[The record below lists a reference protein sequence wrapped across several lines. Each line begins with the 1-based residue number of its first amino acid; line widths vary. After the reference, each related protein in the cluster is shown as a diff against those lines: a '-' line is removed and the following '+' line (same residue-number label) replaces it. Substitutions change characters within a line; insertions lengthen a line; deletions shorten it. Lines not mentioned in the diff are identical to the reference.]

1 MDNRASSL
9 FAPVRGCKASSGLRE
24 FGFGHR
30 ISLLLVA
37 LVLIVGV
44 SHSALA
50 QATATLNGVVRDSS
64 GAVVPQA
71 TVTLHN
77 TDTSTERESLTN
89 DSGLYVFV
97 SVPPG
102 EYALKVSKDGF
113 TTATQGLHV
122 LVDQASTQDV
132 TLRVGSTQES
142 VTVEASA
149 VNLETANATLG
160 TVIESKQVLDL
171 PLNGR
176 NFTQLLALTPGVAP
190 VSVAQNSGG
199 AQAAPLGSFVF
210 PAVSGQSNRS
220 NYFLLDGIDNTDQV
234 FTTYAVAPILDDVQ
248 EFKVQSHSDE
258 AQFGGV
264 LGGIVNVVS
273 KSGTNNFHGTAWEFL
288 RNTAMDAKNPLKGA
302 AAGVSK
308 LVQNQFGANF
318 GGPVILPHY
327 NGRNKTFFFGSYEG
341 FRRAAPSNNCNLLTP
356 SGICGAFYNVPTA
369 AELSGDFSA
378 LCQSG
383 FDGAGVCLDR
393 DPSSNVI
400 HQLYNPFTT
409 QPDPAN
415 PGSFMRNPFPNNDIS
430 SVLNPGAVSL
440 ATAVFPAPQPV
451 VNTFNGYDL
460 RSSLTTQNEYS
471 FRVDENFNP
480 SNSLFFRYTSSDQTR
495 IGSGGIVG
503 ETATGETFGKQYVLS
518 YYHQFNPSTIVD
530 AQFGHV
536 DLTNNVGNSYDKLD
550 PTAVVNTAGLVPS
563 YACGFAGTGSAC
575 SIPGLSIPAYANS
588 GATNHGGTK
597 LTDIYQWRANFTKVL
612 SKHSFTTGFDFE
624 RNSFFVHGGGPSETF
639 SPAQTADPEGNGIT
653 GDAMAAFLIGTVAN
667 ASRRDTVAPVTGQRS
682 YGFYFMDKWKLTDK
696 LILNVGL
703 RYDLMLW
710 PGYGSGPSDPTSQV
724 GNIDFNNG
732 TYVVQTN
739 SPDCA
744 TAGQAPCVPGGLPQ
758 PNVVV
763 SKNNRLYSNT
773 YDNIQPRIGLAYSLN
788 DKTVVR
794 ASFGMFNDIWAGVM
808 QTVQGIGGDWPSVA
822 QILTPALNTSNQ
834 VATANW
840 QDPLA
845 GLGSAGLP
853 APTPFGQVEWYR
865 DPKAK
870 DPYSE
875 QWNFGI
881 QRQLGSNTVMT
892 ANYVGSQSHRLTVG
906 GLYNVA
912 LTPGPGTPAQVT
924 AREPYPYI
932 APTFY
937 DRSIGN
943 SSYNGLQLSANH
955 HSSNGLTY
963 LVAYTWSKSIDV
975 SCSGFFGI
983 ESCSIQDPY
992 NIKGDRSV
1000 SGFDL
1005 THVLT
1010 ASAVAPLPFG
1020 KGKRFANSGGLVN
1033 YIVGNWQLNG
1043 ILTLTSGLPYNVHR
1057 SSDVPNTG
1065 IGDVRA
1071 NQIGDPNLSNPST
1084 KEWFN
1089 TAAFASP
1096 ANFTFGDSGRN
1107 SLRADWFKNLDMSLF
1122 RDFPLGERRSLQ
1134 FRAEAFNITNTP
1146 TWGIPVNDLNLSSTF
1161 GQIKST
1167 RSTERQLQMSLKL
1180 YF

>member
-9 FAPVRGCKASSGLRE
+9 FAPVRGCKALSGLRE

-30 ISLLLVA
+30 IWVLLVA
-37 LVLIVGV
+37 LVLIVV
-44 SHSALA
+44 IPHSASA

-64 GAVVPQA
+64 GAVIPQA

-77 TDTSTERESLTN
+77 TDTGTDRDSLSN

-102 EYALKVSKDGF
+102 EYVLKVTKNGF
-113 TTATQGLHV
+113 TSATHGLHV
-122 LVDQASTQDV
+122 LVNEASTQDV

-160 TVIESKQVLDL
+160 AVIESKQVLDL

-234 FTTYAVAPILDDVQ
+234 FTTYAVAPILDDIQ

-288 RNTAMDAKNPLKGA
+288 RNTVMDAKNPLKGS
-302 AAGVSK
+302 AGGASK
-308 LVQNQFGANF
+308 LVQNQFGVNF

-341 FRRAAPSNNCNLLTP
+341 FRRAQPSSNCNLLTP
-356 SGICGAFYNVPTA
+356 SGTCGAFYNVPTA
-369 AELSGDFSA
+369 AELNGDFSA
-378 LCQSG
+378 LLQG
-383 FDGAGVCLDR
+383 
-393 DPSSNVI
+393 PNPI
-400 HQLYNPFTT
+400 QLYNPFTT
-409 QPDPAN
+409 RPDPAN
-415 PGSFMRNPFPNNDIS
+415 PGSFIRDPFPNNDIS
-430 SVLNPGAVSL
+430 SVLNSGAVGL
-440 ATAVFPAPQPV
+440 AKAVFPAPQPV
-451 VNTFNGYDL
+451 VNGFNGYDL
-460 RSSLTTQNEYS
+460 RSSLTPQTEYS
-471 FRVDENFNP
+471 FRIDENFNP

-518 YYHQFNPSTIVD
+518 YYHQFNPSTILD

-536 DLTNNVGNSYDKLD
+536 DLTNNVGNAYDKLD
-550 PTAVVNTAGLVPS
+550 PSPVVNAAGLAPS
-563 YACGFAGTGSAC
+563 FACGFHGTASC

-588 GATNHGGTK
+588 GATNKGGTK
-597 LTDIYQWRANFTKVL
+597 LTDIYEWRANLTKVL
-612 SKHSFTTGFDFE
+612 RKHSFTSGFSIETD
-624 RNSFFVHGGGPSETF
+624 SFYVHGGGPSENF
-639 SPAQTADPEGNGIT
+639 GAAQTANPEAPGGT
-653 GDAMAAFLIGTVAN
+653 GDAMAAFLIGTAAS
-667 ASRRDTVAPVTGQRS
+667 ASRRDTFAPVTGQRS
-682 YGFYFMDKWKLTDK
+682 YGFYFMDKWKVTDR
-696 LILNVGL
+696 LMVNVGL

-710 PGYGSGPSDPTSQV
+710 PGYGANASDKTSQV

-732 TYVVQTN
+732 TYVIQTN

-744 TAGQAPCVPGGLPQ
+744 SAGQAPCVPGGLPQ
-758 PNVVV
+758 PHVVV
-763 SKNNRLYSNT
+763 SGNDRLYSNT
-773 YDNIQPRIGLAYSLN
+773 YDNIQPRLGIAYSLN

-794 ASFGMFNDIWAGVM
+794 ASFGMFNDLWAGVM

-875 QWNFGI
+875 QWNFGV
-881 QRQLGSNTVMT
+881 QRQLSSNTVMT

-924 AREPYPYI
+924 ARQPYPYI
-932 APTFY
+932 SPTFY

-955 HSSNGLTY
+955 HSSSGLTY

-975 SCSGFFGI
+975 GCSGFFGI
-983 ESCSIQDPY
+983 ESCSIQNPY

-1005 THVLT
+1005 THVLS

-1020 KGKRFANSGGLVN
+1020 KGRRFASSSHLVD

-1043 ILTLTSGLPYNVHR
+1043 ILTLTSGTPYNVII
-1057 SSDVPNTG
+1057 SSDIPNVG
-1065 IGDVRA
+1065 NSAAWSGNVRA
-1071 NQIGDPNLSNPST
+1071 NQVGDSNLSNPST

-1089 TAAFASP
+1089 TAAFTPP
-1096 ANFTFGDSGRN
+1096 APFTFGTSGRN

-1134 FRAEAFNITNTP
+1134 FRAEAFNVTNTP
-1146 TWGIPVNDLNLSSTF
+1146 TWGIPVNDLNNSLKLGS
-1161 GQIKST
+1161 INST

>member
-30 ISLLLVA
+30 VWMLLVA
-37 LVLIVGV
+37 LALMVVIP
-44 SHSALA
+44 HSASA

-64 GAVVPQA
+64 GAVIPQA

-77 TDTSTERESLTN
+77 TDTGTERESLTN

-102 EYALKVSKDGF
+102 EYVLKVTKDGF
-113 TTATQGLHV
+113 TIATQAGLHV

-132 TLRVGSTQES
+132 TLRVGSLQES

-160 TVIESKQVLDL
+160 TVIESKQVTDL

-176 NFTQLLALTPGVAP
+176 NFTQLLALTPGVSP

-199 AQAAPLGSFVF
+199 AQAAPVGSFVF

-220 NYFLLDGIDNTDQV
+220 NYFMLDGIDDTDQV
-234 FTTYAVAPILDDVQ
+234 FTTYAIAPILDDIQ

-288 RNTAMDAKNPLKGA
+288 RNTVLDAKNPL
-302 AAGVSK
+302 AGVASK
-308 LVQNQFGANF
+308 LEQNQFGANF

-341 FRRAAPSNNCNLLTP
+341 FRRAQPSTGTTTSIAGQP
-356 SGICGAFYNVPTA
+356 SGAFYNVPTA
-369 AELSGDFSA
+369 AELNGDFSA
-378 LCQSG
+378 LLQG
-383 FDGAGVCLDR
+383 PNPV
-393 DPSSNVI
+393 
-400 HQLYNPFTT
+400 QLYNPFTT
-409 QPDPAN
+409 QPDPAH
-415 PGSFMRNPFPNNDIS
+415 PGLFMRSPFPNNDIS

-440 ATAVFPAPQPV
+440 AKAVFPSPLPV
-451 VNTFNGYDL
+451 VNGFNGYDI
-460 RSSLTTQNEYS
+460 RSNLTPQNEYS
-471 FRVDENFNP
+471 FRIDENFNP
-480 SNSLFFRYTSSDQTR
+480 SNSLFFRYTNSDQSR
-495 IGSGGIVG
+495 IGSGGLVG

-518 YYHQFNPSTIVD
+518 YYHQFNPSTILD

-536 DLTNNVGNSYDKLD
+536 DLTNNVGNAYDKLN
-550 PTAVVNTAGLVPS
+550 PTTVVNNAGLAAS
-563 YACGFAGTGSAC
+563 FACGFHGTAGC
-575 SIPGLSIPAYANS
+575 SIPGLSIPAYAS
-588 GATNHGGTK
+588 TGATNKGGTK
-597 LTDIYQWRANFTKVL
+597 LTDIYEWRANFTKVL
-612 SKHSFTTGFDFE
+612 RKHTFTSGFSIETDSFY
-624 RNSFFVHGGGPSETF
+624 VHGGGPSETF
-639 SPAQTADPEGNGIT
+639 GAAQTANPEAPAGT
-653 GDAMAAFLIGTVAN
+653 GDAMAAFLIGTAAS
-667 ASRRDTVAPVTGQRS
+667 ASRRDTFAPVTGQRG
-682 YGFYFMDKWKLTDK
+682 YGFYFMDKWKVTDR
-696 LILNVGL
+696 LIVNVGL

-710 PGYGSGPSDPTSQV
+710 PGYGSGPSDKTSQV

-744 TAGQAPCVPGGLPQ
+744 SAGQAPCIPGGLPQ
-758 PNVVV
+758 PHVVV
-763 SKNNRLYSNT
+763 SRNDRLYSNT
-773 YDNIQPRIGLAYSLN
+773 YDNIQPRIGIAYSLN

-794 ASFGMFNDIWAGVM
+794 ASFGMFNDLWAGVM
-808 QTVQGIGGDWPSVA
+808 QTVQGIGGDWPSIA

-845 GLGSAGLP
+845 GLGSASLP

-875 QWNFGI
+875 QWNFGV
-881 QRQLGSNTVMT
+881 QRQLSSNTVMT

-924 AREPYPYI
+924 ARQPYPYI
-932 APTFY
+932 SPTFY

-943 SSYNGLQLSANH
+943 SSYNALQFSANH
-955 HSSNGLTY
+955 RASNGLTY

-975 SCSGFFGI
+975 GCSGFFGI
-983 ESCSIQDPY
+983 ESCSVQNPY
-992 NIKGDRSV
+992 NIRGDRGV

-1005 THVLT
+1005 THVLS
-1010 ASAVAPLPFG
+1010 ASANAPLPFG
-1020 KGKRFANSGGLVN
+1020 KGKRFANSSGLVN

-1043 ILTLTSGLPYNVHR
+1043 ILTLTSGLPYNVFI
-1057 SSDVPNTG
+1057 SSDIPNVG
-1065 IGDVRA
+1065 NFAPWSGNVRA
-1071 NQIGDPNLSNPST
+1071 SVVGDPNLANPST
-1084 KEWFN
+1084 REWFN
-1089 TAAFASP
+1089 TAAFAPP
-1096 ANFTFGDSGRN
+1096 APFTFGDSGRN
-1107 SLRADWFKNLDMSLF
+1107 SLRADWFKNLDVSLF
-1122 RDFPLGERRSLQ
+1122 RDFPFSERTSLQ
-1134 FRAEAFNITNTP
+1134 FRAEAFNVTNTP
-1146 TWGIPVNDLNLSSTF
+1146 TWGIPVNDLNNHAQLGT
-1161 GQIKST
+1161 INST
-1167 RSTERQLQMSLKL
+1167 RSTERQLQVSLKL